1 MANGD
6 LIAFNVASFVC
17 ALFVLEFG
25 ADKFID
31 HTAIVARRT
40 GISQALIGLLTA
52 GAEWE
57 EVRELIIYLDL
68 SRQVTS
74 KARGRSNFCCPQS
87 FVPCNRKYCRLHNIQ
102 HPWCFLSRTSIP
114 LDEPENR
121 VRQELKD
128 ILLAFTFLNSFH
140 HSALFSRHAT
150 VLEGFRRHLACP
162 LRSLHNICGV
172 GH

>member
-6 LIAFNVASFVC
+6 IIAFNIASFIC

-57 EVRELIIYLDL
+57 EVYGSSIDSYLHKLIDL
-68 SRQVTS
+68 
-74 KARGRSNFCCPQS
+74 
-87 FVPCNRKYCRLHNIQ
+87 
-102 HPWCFLSRTSIP
+102 
-114 LDEPENR
+114 
-121 VRQELKD
+121 
-128 ILLAFTFLNSFH
+128 
-140 HSALFSRHAT
+140 
-150 VLEGFRRHLACP
+150 
-162 LRSLHNICGV
+162 
-172 GH
+172 